1 MLFNFDVSKLASQL
15 CPPILR
21 SSVVLAIIR
30 AICVPLNYLSAWLNT
45 FRSKTSDKVK
55 TTSNVVVLEGVL
67 NEEFHFLENEIYI
80 STMEDLGEIYIYKQS
95 EIPSR
100 PNYLNTLQEGKTLF
114 MLMQGELPP
123 TASFTVHI
131 PKSIAT
137 SLNPE
142 EDNYQGVNLLK
153 ISEIVNQY
161 KPVGKK
167 YNIEIYE

>member
-1 MLFNFDVSKLASQL
+1 
-15 CPPILR
+15 
-21 SSVVLAIIR
+21 
-30 AICVPLNYLSAWLNT
+30 
-45 FRSKTSDKVK
+45 
-55 TTSNVVVLEGVL
+55 
-67 NEEFHFLENEIYI
+67 
-80 STMEDLGEIYIYKQS
+80 
-95 EIPSR
+95 
-100 PNYLNTLQEGKTLF
+100 